1 MAEELN
7 VGRLVAEIALE
18 AETEKAK
25 QDTKNAVDKIK
36 EDIKS
41 IETTD
46 AAPKINWDKIHS
58 EWKKNEEEIARYMGN
73 IEIPVAIVP
82 EKMGASDAIKD
93 IEGRLSELGLKSE
106 EVTGIMKT
114 CFGDLDVYVQYQN
127 KVEEISVK
135 IQLQERKVKELQETY
150 NRYQS
155 GLYVPGGSAVVT
167 NLERESLKLSQLE
180 NQFQEALTRNDDY
193 VNKKVAAYQKIAA
206 AAESA
211 AAREIASQQKIQN
224 KTDRSDTALI
234 FADLTT
240 SLRTFNSVSPTTI
253 GNIGTIIRQLNLLRR
268 ASQSSASSVVVMATS
283 ALAVIGTLTTMAV
296 NYYNSVKDKQE
307 EAQKKA
313 GSLAETYKENSE
325 KIKKSLEEYI
335 ELKAEIDNSV
345 SSTSELQKAKDKLT
359 ETQNE
364 LIKTYN
370 LEAELLDLVNGKLDD
385 EISKI
390 ETLNQKEAKNY
401 VIKNKKAYMDAKEK
415 LATVSDYKIEVEPS
429 EKLDK
434 IFINELGGFRDG
446 KGYKIRLNADE
457 AEDTLYSLYD
467 KIKNVLGKV
476 SGETQNSISSALT
489 SIKEDDIDDL
499 KKIVEDY
506 ETAINTSLGKNTD
519 ESKKLNEIYVSI
531 NNNISAI
538 ENLSSAYDKLSSD
551 KQMDNSRLIDLLDTY
566 PKLAQY
572 IAETGD
578 LSLESGEKVKEAQA
592 EILKSSIAALNQ
604 EKAYLSF
611 KENKTAEEENLLGRV
626 TASLSI
632 YQEQLNKINSTS
644 APKLNL
650 SDFKTAAN
658 DFGNAYKTLAD
669 KKELDLST
677 TLELIEKYP
686 EFAQALNSGSNS
698 VDGQRKA
705 VEKLFE
711 TKKKEMLLS
720 LQADEKELQSMI
732 NTNNSEKQALETRMQ
747 TYSMV
752 ASVVTECKLRLTEL
766 ESKSKDYT
774 DRLNQ
779 IKSQISAI
787 NNLNIENYKN
797 TEKSSSKLNDK
808 LQEQLKLIEH
818 RRTLNNLTYAEE
830 ISWLQMLY
838 REYTETAEERMQLEE
853 KIYTAQQKSY
863 SDLYNTQIKNLEHL
877 KNLDRLNKEQELAWL
892 NTLYSQYV
900 LTAEERMSLEEK
912 IYSVQKEI
920 QSEREQ
926 ALKNAVQSELNLLEH
941 EKAMDRLSAENE
953 LLWLERIYNSYE
965 MSYEDRLSMEEKVH
979 NARKTYEAEIQKVQ
993 QETLDKKLE
1002 AIEKARSTSRITYEE
1017 ELRQLRHIYRTQKL
1031 TLEQQE
1037 QLLDKIRSIQQSAES
1052 DRSSQ
1057 FSKVGEGVIEALKN
1071 RYQQQRD
1078 MEEKVI
1084 NDSIDNWKK
1093 WEDETVKAIQSQIDA
1108 LDELAN
1114 AQESE
1119 DKRREYENKRQAT
1132 ELLLKYEK
1140 DDYNRKQYQKE
1151 INKLDSEENK
1161 RLTEER
1167 REQQKKELQAQITAV
1182 KEQSQTQQDILN
1194 TELEAIAKNYE
1205 KVMSSYSLEN
1215 EAYKMM
1221 LSKSQNE
1228 IIDFIGSY
1236 APEYELTGKTLGEKL
1251 YQGLR
1256 TKIKDIDYWFQQLD
1270 VKWQWYSSQTA
1281 ITANQAVDRFWASRS
1296 EYERNLN
1303 SMTATPNVNLTV
1315 NFNEPVAS
1323 PVQVARKMEEVTNNL
1338 VKQLKK

>member
-18 AETEKAK
+18 AETEKTEKDIKKSAENIK
-25 QDTKNAVDKIK
+25 STLKNSSENVEIKADTKQAETQVKKSADTIK
-36 EDIKS
+36 ADIQNMADNVNETVAKSENKAFTAQQKS
-41 IETTD
+41 ILRFYEQNKEMYRENQEELIKAIND
-46 AAPKINWDKIHS
+46 ISKSVNMPKQALDELK
-58 EWKKNEEEIARYMGN
+58 EYLG
-73 IEIPVAIVP
+73 
-82 EKMGASDAIKD
+82 
-93 IEGRLSELGLKSE
+93 LSEQIADTQS
-106 EVTGIMKT
+106 
-114 CFGDLDVYVQYQN
+114 VQ
-127 KVEEISVK
+127 
-135 IQLQERKVKELQETY
+135 
-150 NRYQS
+150 
-155 GLYVPGGSAVVT
+155 
-167 NLERESLKLSQLE
+167 E
-180 NQFQEALTRNDDY
+180 NS
-193 VNKKVAAYQKIAA
+193 VNKKAAAYQNSAA
-206 AAESA
+206 AAENA
-211 AAREIASQQKIQN
+211 AAREIASQQRLQN
-224 KTDRSDTALI
+224 QMNRSDTALI

-240 SLRTFNSVSPTTI
+240 SLRTFNAVSPTAI
-253 GNIGTIIRQLNLLRR
+253 GNIGTIIRQINLLRR
-268 ASQSSASSVVVMATS
+268 ASLSNASTVVIAATS
-283 ALAVIGTLTTMAV
+283 ALAVIGTITTMAV
-296 NYYNSVKDKQE
+296 NYYTSIKEKQE
-307 EAQKKA
+307 EVRKKA
-313 GSLAETYKENSE
+313 LELTESYKENIDALKSATESYIELTSKIRNNSASE
-325 KIKKSLEEYI
+325 AELYDNKKSLLEIQKKLIDAYGNEAAGIDLINGKFDKQI
-335 ELKAEIDNSV
+335 EKI
-345 SSTSELQKAKDKLT
+345 DKL
-359 ETQNE
+359 
-364 LIKTYN
+364 
-370 LEAELLDLVNGKLDD
+370 
-385 EISKI
+385 S
-390 ETLNQKEAKNY
+390 QKEALLYTAKNSDKY
-401 VIKNKKAYMDAKEK
+401 RQAKEK
-415 LATVSDYKIEVEPS
+415 LEKEDTFTVIDTSDIDTTTEEYKKLKQLLDSKYETFNTVRGLGFKSERQYAESTLVDIKEYILKMSDISEELKEKIHSTIDKSISDFPTDEINDYKNVVEA
-429 EKLDK
+429 
-434 IFINELGGFRDG
+434 
-446 KGYKIRLNADE
+446 YDE
-457 AEDTLYSLYD
+457 ASKRAEGSAKSMADNFETLKQTYEN
-467 KIKNVLGKV
+467 IIEN
-476 SGETQNSISSALT
+476 ISS
-489 SIKEDDIDDL
+489 
-499 KKIVEDY
+499 VE
-506 ETAINTSLGKNTD
+506 
-519 ESKKLNEIYVSI
+519 V
-531 NNNISAI
+531 
-538 ENLSSAYDKLSSD
+538 LSSAYEKLNTGE
-551 KQMDNSRLIDLLDTY
+551 QLDNSKLIDLLDTY

-669 KKELDLST
+669 NKELDLST

-797 TEKSSSKLNDK
+797 TEKSSSRLNDK

-818 RRTLNNLTYAEE
+818 RRTLNNLTYTEE

-965 MSYEDRLSMEEKVH
+965 MLYEDRLSMEEKVH
-979 NARKTYEAEIQKVQ
+979 NARKAYEAEIQKVQ

-1071 RYQQQRD
+1071 RYEQQRD

-1194 TELEAIAKNYE
+1194 TEFEAIAKNYE

-1281 ITANQAVDRFWASRS
+1281 ITANQAVDRFWASRA

-1303 SMTATPNVNLTV
+1303 SMTATPSVNLTV

-1323 PVQVARKMEEVTNNL
+1323 PVQVARKMEDVTNNL
-1338 VKQLKK
+1338 VNQFKR

>member
-1 MAEELN
+1 
-7 VGRLVAEIALE
+7 
-18 AETEKAK
+18 
-25 QDTKNAVDKIK
+25 
-36 EDIKS
+36 
-41 IETTD
+41 
-46 AAPKINWDKIHS
+46 
-58 EWKKNEEEIARYMGN
+58 
-73 IEIPVAIVP
+73 
-82 EKMGASDAIKD
+82 
-93 IEGRLSELGLKSE
+93 
-106 EVTGIMKT
+106 
-114 CFGDLDVYVQYQN
+114 
-127 KVEEISVK
+127 
-135 IQLQERKVKELQETY
+135 
-150 NRYQS
+150 
-155 GLYVPGGSAVVT
+155 
-167 NLERESLKLSQLE
+167 
-180 NQFQEALTRNDDY
+180 
-193 VNKKVAAYQKIAA
+193 
-206 AAESA
+206 
-211 AAREIASQQKIQN
+211 
-224 KTDRSDTALI
+224 
-234 FADLTT
+234 
-240 SLRTFNSVSPTTI
+240 
-253 GNIGTIIRQLNLLRR
+253 
-268 ASQSSASSVVVMATS
+268 
-283 ALAVIGTLTTMAV
+283 
-296 NYYNSVKDKQE
+296 
-307 EAQKKA
+307 
-313 GSLAETYKENSE
+313 
-325 KIKKSLEEYI
+325 
-335 ELKAEIDNSV
+335 
-345 SSTSELQKAKDKLT
+345 
-359 ETQNE
+359 
-364 LIKTYN
+364 
-370 LEAELLDLVNGKLDD
+370 
-385 EISKI
+385 
-390 ETLNQKEAKNY
+390 
-401 VIKNKKAYMDAKEK
+401 
-415 LATVSDYKIEVEPS
+415 
-429 EKLDK
+429 
-434 IFINELGGFRDG
+434 
-446 KGYKIRLNADE
+446 
-457 AEDTLYSLYD
+457 
-467 KIKNVLGKV
+467 
-476 SGETQNSISSALT
+476 
-489 SIKEDDIDDL
+489 
-499 KKIVEDY
+499 
-506 ETAINTSLGKNTD
+506 
-519 ESKKLNEIYVSI
+519 
-531 NNNISAI
+531 
-538 ENLSSAYDKLSSD
+538 
-551 KQMDNSRLIDLLDTY
+551 
-566 PKLAQY
+566 
-572 IAETGD
+572 
-578 LSLESGEKVKEAQA
+578 
-592 EILKSSIAALNQ
+592 
-604 EKAYLSF
+604 
-611 KENKTAEEENLLGRV
+611 
-626 TASLSI
+626 
-632 YQEQLNKINSTS
+632 
-644 APKLNL
+644 
-650 SDFKTAAN
+650 
-658 DFGNAYKTLAD
+658 
-669 KKELDLST
+669 
-677 TLELIEKYP
+677 
-686 EFAQALNSGSNS
+686 
-698 VDGQRKA
+698 
-705 VEKLFE
+705 
-711 TKKKEMLLS
+711 
-720 LQADEKELQSMI
+720 
-732 NTNNSEKQALETRMQ
+732 
-747 TYSMV
+747 
-752 ASVVTECKLRLTEL
+752 
-766 ESKSKDYT
+766 
-774 DRLNQ
+774 
-779 IKSQISAI
+779 
-787 NNLNIENYKN
+787 
-797 TEKSSSKLNDK
+797 
-808 LQEQLKLIEH
+808 
-818 RRTLNNLTYAEE
+818 
-830 ISWLQMLY
+830 
-838 REYTETAEERMQLEE
+838 MQLEE

-979 NARKTYEAEIQKVQ
+979 NARKAYEAEIQKVQ

-1078 MEEKVI
+1078 MEEKAI